1 MSTAPFSKRLK
12 LKELTDDGVT
22 NSYNEFSHKGKLE
35 LQAMGYWKFIE
46 GTQSAPPV
54 IPQLKRTQK
63 IKGPDETGTAR
74 TIVITGNEMEVQKAM
89 DDAVP
94 WREGD
99 LKALNAIIQA
109 MPGTKLHLVQ
119 SAKTAKEAWESLK
132 AEYRSVNT
140 MRAARLKSYILG
152 YKFVDGYK
160 MANWRDDMQRM
171 YQELRDVDDTA
182 LPDDEFARHL
192 VTMMPI
198 SDRWRYLH
206 SELSN
211 KVRGAAPG
219 TLRSSEILWKLRDE
233 DEGIQASNDE
243 PSVLM
248 TARAE
253 FLQSKSGNKRPR
265 DAEVNQSTP
274 ATAPISKRARTSFKL
289 QCTNPHCP
297 NPRSRHTIDNCFAFG
312 GGKCGDYPPW
322 WSGPRDIHLHPDKR
336 SADTNSRSM
345 GAKRGSAHVASI
357 NHTREYSQPG
367 SEVKYELAEVKCW
380 YLMPSCRVTG
390 CYSAVCSKL

>member
-1 MSTAPFSKRLK
+1 MSAAPFSKRLK

-63 IKGPDETGTAR
+63 IRGPDETGIDR

-94 WREGD
+94 WQEGD

-182 LPDDEFARHL
+182 LPDDEFTHHL

-206 SELSN
+206 SHQE
-211 KVRGAAPG
+211 
-219 TLRSSEILWKLRDE
+219 
-233 DEGIQASNDE
+233 
-243 PSVLM
+243 
-248 TARAE
+248 
-253 FLQSKSGNKRPR
+253 
-265 DAEVNQSTP
+265 
-274 ATAPISKRARTSFKL
+274 
-289 QCTNPHCP
+289 NPKK
-297 NPRSRHTIDNCFAFG
+297 T
-312 GGKCGDYPPW
+312 
-322 WSGPRDIHLHPDKR
+322 
-336 SADTNSRSM
+336 
-345 GAKRGSAHVASI
+345 
-357 NHTREYSQPG
+357 
-367 SEVKYELAEVKCW
+367 
-380 YLMPSCRVTG
+380 
-390 CYSAVCSKL
+390 